1 MATSP
6 YFNKIR
12 GVEEQ
17 GLFEDLVVEMIQIAG
32 VDVLYIP
39 RKILEFDRVLK
50 EPSKSTFDKAYPIE
64 AYLPDGGNFGGEQ
77 NIMSKFGFRVN
88 QTSEILVSKKR
99 FDELGTGLL
108 RPMEGDLIFI
118 GQAERSYRSFTNT
131 LMEINQVWYNQP
143 DWQFG
148 KHFTY
153 KMVCE
158 TFTYNHE
165 TVRTGMPGPDAIE
178 VEGPNVQD
186 SISISNND
194 IIDIKSSVL
203 FDKKNPFANL

>member
-1 MATSP
+1 MATSR

-12 GVEEQ
+12 NVEEQ

-39 RKILEFDRVLK
+39 RKILEFDRILK

-64 AYLPDGGNFGGEQ
+64 AYMPDGGNFGGEQ

-118 GQAERSYRSFTNT
+118 GQAEQAYGRFTNT

-165 TVRTGMPGPDAIE
+165 VVRTGMPGPDAIE
-178 VEGPNVQD
+178 DEGPNVQG

-194 IIDIKSSVL
+194 IIDIKNSVL
-203 FDKKNPFANL
+203 FDKKNPFADL

>member
-1 MATSP
+1 MTTSK

-17 GLFEDLVVEMIQIAG
+17 NLFEDLVVEMIQIAG

-50 EPSKSTFDKAYPIE
+50 EPTRSTFERAYPVE
-64 AYLPDGGNFGGEQ
+64 AYLPDGGNFGGDQ

-88 QTSEILVSKKR
+88 QTSEILISKRR

-118 GQAERSYRSFTNT
+118 GQPEKAYGRFTNT

-158 TFTYNHE
+158 TFTYGHE
-165 TVRTGMPGPDAIE
+165 TVRTGLPGPDAIE
-178 VEGPNVQD
+178 EEGPNIQD

-194 IIDIKSSVL
+194 IIDIKQSVL
-203 FDKKNPFANL
+203 FDKKNPFAE